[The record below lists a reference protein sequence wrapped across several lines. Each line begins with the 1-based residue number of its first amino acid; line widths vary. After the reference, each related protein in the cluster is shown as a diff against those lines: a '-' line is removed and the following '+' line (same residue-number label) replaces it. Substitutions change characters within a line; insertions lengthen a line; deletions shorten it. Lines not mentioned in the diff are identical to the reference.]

1 MDFIEYTRKW
11 FEGEIF
17 EDYSMV
23 GAGVVMLVLT
33 FAVWRFGASDSARAI
48 WIPMLLVAL
57 LHAAGGASLAI
68 NNHHR
73 LAQFEKQYQEQPVEQ
88 FIQSEKNRVD
98 GFMGIYSMTIVVA
111 AVLFVAGIC
120 MFAFC
125 PVLWLR
131 GTSLVLIYLAL
142 SALVIDYFS
151 KNRALVYLQEIN
163 KFIGA

>member
-17 EDYSMV
+17 EDYAMV
-23 GAGVVMLVLT
+23 GTGVVMLVLT

-73 LAQFEKQYQEQPVEQ
+73 LAQFEKQYQEQPIEQ
-88 FIQSEKNRVD
+88 FVQSEKARVD
-98 GFMGIYSMTIVVA
+98 GFMGIYPMTIVVA
-111 AVLFVAGIC
+111 AILFVAGTR

-125 PVLWLR
+125 PALWLR
-131 GTSLVLIYLAL
+131 GTALVLIYLAL
-142 SALVIDYFS
+142 SGLVIDYFS
-151 KNRALVYLQEIN
+151 KDRALVYLQEIN
-163 KFIGA
+163 KFIV

>member
-17 EDYSMV
+17 EDYAMV

-57 LHAAGGASLAI
+57 LHAAGGTSLAI

-73 LAQFEKQYQEQPVEQ
+73 LAQFEKQYQEQPIEQ
-88 FIQSEKNRVD
+88 FVQSEKARVD
-98 GFMGIYSMTIVVA
+98 GFMGIYPMTIVVA
-111 AVLFVAGIC
+111 AILFVAGTC

-125 PVLWLR
+125 PALWLR
-131 GTSLVLIYLAL
+131 GTALVLIYLAL
-142 SALVIDYFS
+142 SGLVIDYFS
-151 KNRALVYLQEIN
+151 KDRALVYLQEIN
-163 KFIGA
+163 KFIV

>member
-17 EDYSMV
+17 EDYAMV

-33 FAVWRFGASDSARAI
+33 FAVWRFGASDSTRAI

-73 LAQFEKQYQEQPVEQ
+73 LTQFEKQYQEQPVEQ
-88 FIQSEKNRVD
+88 FVQSEKARVD
-98 GFMGIYSMTIVVA
+98 GFMGIYLMTIVVA
-111 AVLFVAGIC
+111 AILFVAGTC

-125 PVLWLR
+125 PALWLR
-131 GTSLVLIYLAL
+131 GTALVLIYLAL
-142 SALVIDYFS
+142 SGLVIDYFS
-151 KNRALVYLQEIN
+151 KDRALVYLQEIN
-163 KFIGA
+163 KFIS

>member
-17 EDYSMV
+17 EDYAMV
-23 GAGVVMLVLT
+23 GTGVVMLVLT

-73 LAQFEKQYQEQPVEQ
+73 LAQFEKQYQEQPIEQ
-88 FIQSEKNRVD
+88 FVQSEKARVD
-98 GFMGIYSMTIVVA
+98 GFMGIYPMTIVVA
-111 AVLFVAGIC
+111 AILFVAGTC

-125 PVLWLR
+125 SALWLR
-131 GTSLVLIYLAL
+131 GTALVLIYLAL
-142 SALVIDYFS
+142 SGLVIDYFS
-151 KNRALVYLQEIN
+151 KDRALVYLQEIN
-163 KFIGA
+163 KFIV

>member
-17 EDYSMV
+17 EDYAMV

-73 LAQFEKQYQEQPVEQ
+73 LAQFEKQYQEQPIEQ
-88 FIQSEKNRVD
+88 FVQSEKARVD
-98 GFMGIYSMTIVVA
+98 GFMGIYPMTIVVA
-111 AVLFVAGIC
+111 AILFVAGTC

-125 PVLWLR
+125 PALWHR
-131 GTSLVLIYLAL
+131 GTALVLIYLAL
-142 SALVIDYFS
+142 SGLVIDYFS
-151 KNRALVYLQEIN
+151 KDRALVYLQEIN